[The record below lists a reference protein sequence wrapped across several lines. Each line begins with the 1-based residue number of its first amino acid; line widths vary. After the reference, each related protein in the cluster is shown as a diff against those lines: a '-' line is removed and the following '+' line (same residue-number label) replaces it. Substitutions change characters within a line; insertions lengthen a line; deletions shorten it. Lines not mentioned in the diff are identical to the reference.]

1 MRSSSFYKSM
11 VVMTEP
17 EVVGLLEERRWF
29 VFVIQSQRHQV
40 SSVIII
46 SITKNG
52 AEHESRID
60 VFI

>member
-1 MRSSSFYKSM
+1 M